1 MKNLI
6 LTTILLFTATINA
19 QYAII
24 SAVDVKEGSDEGYL
38 KLEEFFANGILPD
51 LRKKLTKNCL
61 LIEYSSLARGSKKFE
76 SLRLLINFHTGSFIC

>member
-38 KLEEFFANGILPD
+38 KLEEFFGSIHDA
-51 LRKKLTKNCL
+51 T
-61 LIEYSSLARGSKKFE
+61 IEAGSQNIPAVFKVVSE
-76 SLRLLINFHTGSFIC
+76 RETEN